1 MYDNNESRRLIWQG
15 AGIRKLTAVS
25 GRMKKRRSSSFSGS
39 RKSKNAIKIFRKE
52 QLERRCKW
60 LSMIDYEQENST

>member
-25 GRMKKRRSSSFSGS
+25 GRMKKRRTSSFSGS
-39 RKSKNAIKIFRKE
+39 RKSKKKPLKSSEKNNWRKVV
-52 QLERRCKW
+52 
-60 LSMIDYEQENST
+60 NG